1 MPVPSI
7 EQLKRMETSLKKVVA
22 DQGETTEAAKRRATK
37 KKLRRVQRKRH
48 RFVALETSKAKS
60 QPKPA
65 ADQSQPAAEES
76 KDSKPAE

>member
-1 MPVPSI
+1 MPVPTI
-7 EQLKRMETSLKKVVA
+7 EQLGRMETSLKKVVA
-22 DQGETTEAAKRRATK
+22 DQGETTEVAKRRAAK

-48 RFVALETSKAKS
+48 RFVALEAARAKS

-65 ADQSQPAAEES
+65 AAETTEGS